1 MATKVKVYCK
11 TLNKWF
17 GSIKSAAQFAKVDDW
32 TMSRKM
38 DVLGSFVDKY
48 GNEYERSE
56 PMITKNK
63 YNEITKIV
71 KTHKIKKR
79 TVKNKEEKPTNIS
92 FGDYPKPVQDLIID
106 KIKDMMAKRETWGSI
121 KDFMKKTGCKALT
134 IRVDD
139 EK

>member
-1 MATKVKVYCK
+1 MTKVKVYCK
-11 TLNKWF
+11 TLNRWF
-17 GSIKSAAQFAKVDDW
+17 NSIKSAAQFAKVDDW

-38 DVLGSFVDKY
+38 DVLGSFIDNY
-48 GNEYERSE
+48 GNEYERTE
-56 PMITKNK
+56 PMVTKNK
-63 YNEITKIV
+63 YNEITKTV

-79 TVKNKEEKPTNIS
+79 TIKQKEEKTNVVFADFPKIIQDLIQEKIVNMMKNKESWEK
-92 FGDYPKPVQDLIID
+92 
-106 KIKDMMAKRETWGSI
+106 I